1 MFTKKVEFISSREN
15 ECIKRVKK
23 LNDKKYREEF
33 RSFIIEGLKLVKE
46 AINYQIECINL
57 VIFSQ
62 QAKDRYQE
70 FYWECKRLLED
81 GKIKRVIE
89 VPDKLFEYIATT
101 STPQGIL
108 AECNFVDKDI
118 NFIKNLKRVV
128 VADKLQDPGN
138 LGTLIRCADA
148 FGFDAVVTTKGT
160 VDIYNPKTIRATM
173 GSLFHLQIMREAEEG
188 KLIKILKDNS
198 FAVYVATPYGDI
210 EISKVVPDKKF
221 CVVIGNESEG
231 VSDSFA
237 KVAARKIKIPMA
249 GKAESLNAAVAAS
262 IVLYELRKR

>member
-23 LNDKKYREEF
+23 LNDKKYREVF
-33 RSFIIEGLKLVKE
+33 RSFVIEGLKLVKE

-108 AECNFVDKDI
+108 AECDFVDKDI

-138 LGTLIRCADA
+138 LGTLIRMC
-148 FGFDAVVTTKGT
+148 
-160 VDIYNPKTIRATM
+160 
-173 GSLFHLQIMREAEEG
+173 
-188 KLIKILKDNS
+188 
-198 FAVYVATPYGDI
+198 
-210 EISKVVPDKKF
+210 
-221 CVVIGNESEG
+221 
-231 VSDSFA
+231 
-237 KVAARKIKIPMA
+237 
-249 GKAESLNAAVAAS
+249 
-262 IVLYELRKR
+262 